1 MKKTS
6 FQVLN
11 GHSVIKKIY
20 SHKIIRYAGNI
31 PLHKRLAEPD
41 ATARKRS
48 DFCGS
53 HIEVDIKVKDGKIS
67 EFCQDVDAC
76 ALGSAAASIVAEYI
90 IGATFDEVLQTQ
102 IEMWNMLKDKGD
114 VPSGRFAELEILQ
127 SIAEHPNRH
136 ASTMLV
142 LDALVTAIKDLK

>member
-1 MKKTS
+1 MKKIS

-20 SHKIIRYAGNI
+20 SDKIIRYASAI
-31 PLHKRLAEPD
+31 PLQKRLAKPD

-48 DFCGS
+48 EFCGS
-53 HIEVDIKVKDGKIS
+53 HIEVDIVVKGGKII
-67 EFCQDVDAC
+67 EFGQDVDAC

-90 IGATFDEVLQTQ
+90 IGATFDEILQTQ
-102 IEMWNMLKDKGD
+102 IEAWNMLKNAGA
-114 VPSGRFAELEILQ
+114 PPTGRFAELEVLQ

-142 LDALVTAIKDLK
+142 LDALALAIGDLK